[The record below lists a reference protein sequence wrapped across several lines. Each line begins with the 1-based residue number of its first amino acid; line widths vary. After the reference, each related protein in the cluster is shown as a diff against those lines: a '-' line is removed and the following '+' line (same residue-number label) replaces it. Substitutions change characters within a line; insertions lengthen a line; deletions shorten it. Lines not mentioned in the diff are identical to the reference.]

1 MKKNQRSIFLII
13 GLLIICISQIFS
25 HFIKTPDFISGSIMG
40 IGIGV
45 VLLAFMRQK
54 RNPTC

>member
-25 HFIKTPDFISGSIMG
+25 HFIKTPDFISGLIMG
-40 IGIGV
+40 VGIGV
-45 VLLAFMRQK
+45 MLLACIRQNRK
-54 RNPTC
+54 ATC